1 MALVNCPACRTK
13 MSSVAKVCPKCNYS
27 RDPDAE
33 IDPEQVKLFQK
44 RLFRDRMY
52 KLRMFSYVAMSIT
65 MIGALPMLWDYIKGI
80 EKGEMMVMFEHWGI
94 YAIAVGFFMYIVISL
109 FMLLVRRRY
118 RAGLPIENKRKSPVE

>member
-27 RDPDAE
+27 RDPEAQ

-52 KLRMFSYVAMSIT
+52 KLRMFSYVAMTIT
-65 MIGALPMLWDYIKGI
+65 MIGALPMLWDYIQGL
-80 EKGEMMVMFEHWGI
+80 EKGQAVILLEHWGI
-94 YAIAVGFFMYIVISL
+94 YAIAVGFVMYMVIRA
-109 FMLLVRRRY
+109 FMLIVRRQY
-118 RAGLPIENKRKSPVE
+118 RANLPVEN